1 MSRNITA
8 IIPARGGSKGIYK
21 KNIYPLMG
29 KPLILWTI
37 EAALKSCCF
46 NKIIVS
52 TDDQEIAD
60 IAKSGGVDVPTLRP
74 AYLSTDKT
82 PIIKFVLELIK
93 KDINFEDIM
102 LLQPTS
108 PLRDHIDI
116 KNIIKLKNKLNS
128 NSAVSVVKSINHPNL
143 AYEMEN
149 FVLNKFIKSEKILP
163 RQLMKNSYNINGAIY
178 LASRDYILKEKEF
191 YGSNTIG
198 YEMPPERSID
208 IDNYIDIDWAEFLL
222 KKKLN
227 I

>member
-1 MSRNITA
+1 
-8 IIPARGGSKGIYK
+8 
-21 KNIYPLMG
+21 
-29 KPLILWTI
+29 
-37 EAALKSCCF
+37 
-46 NKIIVS
+46 
-52 TDDQEIAD
+52 
-60 IAKSGGVDVPTLRP
+60 
-74 AYLSTDKT
+74 
-82 PIIKFVLELIK
+82 
-93 KDINFEDIM
+93 M

-108 PLRDHIDI
+108 PLRNDIDI
-116 KNIIKLKNKLNS
+116 KNIIDLKNKLNS
-128 NSAVSVVKSINHPNL
+128 DSAVSIVKSINHPNL